1 MPQRH
6 STNNIRRRT
15 IKQNCF
21 MEEITTIKRSRN
33 VDIKQLYYYIPLFMA
48 IMIYMCTLH
57 CTTYVLLSYFN
68 ATLYSFRRLNAW
80 YAKAYT
86 KTYFTPK
93 IRNMFIYLTIF
104 HFLEIHWALIYLCKK
119 HCNILCTYNISFS
132 ICTMISFIQ
141 VKSNLIMLL
150 NSTHMILDKRN

>member
-1 MPQRH
+1 
-6 STNNIRRRT
+6 
-15 IKQNCF
+15 

-33 VDIKQLYYYIPLFMA
+33 VDIKQLYYYIPLFIA

-68 ATLYSFRRLNAW
+68 ATLYNFRRLNAW

-93 IRNMFIYLTIF
+93 IRKHQRISSSKKSS
-104 HFLEIHWALIYLCKK
+104 HFLAIHWALIYLCKK

-132 ICTMISFIQ
+132 ICKMISFIQ

-150 NSTHMILDKRN
+150 NSTHMILDKLIFILISEHLY